1 MSLGEKI
8 KEARIAQ
15 GMTQAQLADGKI
27 TRNMLSQIETGK
39 ARPSLETI
47 YHISERLGVDV
58 AYFLGNNSR
67 ERYVKFENIEE
78 MKRLYKDKKY
88 ESCIYYFE
96 KNIGFI
102 DDETALILTESYFH
116 IGETNINN
124 GYPSRAKEAF
134 ARSLEYAE
142 KTAYSTDSVRAKIA
156 LLQPIATNIQSP
168 RLQLDTEKYIELRE
182 RVDYSELFHYLSDD
196 YKYRYTN
203 EIFIH
208 IAAAREAM
216 KAQNFSEAIKHL
228 SELDDNK
235 TKYKIPAYVLFRLY
249 VDLEGCYKELKNFE
263 LAYKYSSKR
272 IALISAF
279 NL

>member
-1 MSLGEKI
+1 MISLLI
-8 KEARIAQ
+8 FAARCAT
-15 GMTQAQLADGKI
+15 GQLGGQEFGDTTPVVPGVSTTGFTEVI
-27 TRNMLSQIETGK
+27 TTPPPETE
-39 ARPSLETI
+39 PDT
-47 YHISERLGVDV
+47 
-58 AYFLGNNSR
+58 
-67 ERYVKFENIEE
+67 
-78 MKRLYKDKKY
+78 
-88 ESCIYYFE
+88 
-96 KNIGFI
+96 
-102 DDETALILTESYFH
+102 TALAATF
-116 IGETNINN
+116 
-124 GYPSRAKEAF
+124 
-134 ARSLEYAE
+134 EYAE